1 LTALAAEQFAELAA
15 GSDGAIEVVATTSGD
30 DSMTFTISLDTRG
43 IPTSNGG
50 IRVRA
55 RERFDIIVG
64 SVFPYKPPSVMVHHR
79 RWAGM
84 PHVQWARVLCLYA
97 APEVEW
103 NPADGMR
110 GLVARLNLW
119 LQRAAEGTL
128 DPDGQPLH
136 PPVTYSSYDA
146 GWIIV
151 NPDLGELVPWRD
163 QVTCSKTELLYA
175 WCSRNGE
182 RVDVIEWLK
191 PLDAYD
197 RVLADNFEPE
207 DDKGFPYFVAP
218 VLLVSDELG
227 MEYPDKAATLAG
239 HLEESGVSR
248 DELLRSFTG
257 AGTFNRAIG
266 SMAGA
271 TEEAPTVVL
280 LGTPARRV
288 EGSRR
293 LAHITAWRLDDLGEQ
308 ITSLLGEVQRDN
320 SALTDKV
327 RSLADKWLG
336 FADVT
341 WMVVHENRPE
351 VMRRRDTGSPA
362 TWLIGKRVLVL
373 GCGALGAPI
382 AEQCV
387 RGGVRELTVAD
398 KSTVKPGI
406 LIRQPYTDA
415 DIGYNKARVLAKRL
429 NKIRRDLAI
438 SPVTGDVLALF
449 LGEDAVAPDFDLV
462 IDATADVGVRTA
474 LEVARGRRRDNW
486 PPVITG
492 LFGHEATRGIVM
504 VSHRGATG
512 AAHDMLRRIAIDA
525 RGSVKGSWAA
535 MAEDF
540 FPNPPRTEMFFPEP
554 GCSAPTFTGSAIQT
568 TALASL
574 MFWAAVN
581 ELDNPESD
589 DPMVATAVRLPG
601 AEAAPAGSG
610 RLVWPDDAVLTELTA
625 RFEVRVSQRAITE
638 MRGEVRRGAR
648 VRGPRVETG
657 GMLLGAFDEATRC
670 VYVDVVTGP
679 SPDSAL
685 SEGYFDH
692 GTAGTQELVDHHRAR
707 TSNQVGFVG
716 LWHTHPYGRA
726 WPSPT
731 DEAGMAWIV
740 SPDGTGRRALMMIL
754 GGPEARWNAWRDAG
768 ELPDIYVCAIDRQ
781 NGAPPPDGLPTQIA
795 PAGTY
800 FPGGYYYP
808 DSYASG
814 SGHRRW
820 WQFLTRPRA

>member
-1 LTALAAEQFAELAA
+1 M
-15 GSDGAIEVVATTSGD
+15 TSGD
-30 DSMTFTISLDTRG
+30 NSVTFTISLDTRG
-43 IPTSNGG
+43 ITTSNGG

-64 SVFPYKPPSVMVHHR
+64 SGFPYKHPSVRVNHR
-79 RWAGM
+79 RWAGTT
-84 PHVQWARVLCLYA
+84 HVQWGRVLCLYA
-97 APEVEW
+97 APAVEW

-119 LQRAAEGTL
+119 LQRAAQGTL

-146 GWIIV
+146 GRIIV
-151 NPDLGELVPWRD
+151 NPDLGGLVPWRD
-163 QVTCSKTELLYA
+163 QVTPGKTELLYA
-175 WCSRNGE
+175 WCSRNGK

-197 RVLADNFEPE
+197 RVLADDFEPK
-207 DDKGFPYFVAP
+207 DDKAFPYFVAP
-218 VLLVSDELG
+218 VLLVSDVLG
-227 MEYPDKAATLAG
+227 MEYPDKAASLASS
-239 HLEESGVSR
+239 LEEFGVSR
-248 DELLRSFTG
+248 DELLRAFTS

-266 SMAGA
+266 SMAGT

-280 LGTPARRV
+280 LGTPARRA

-293 LAHITAWRLDDLGEQ
+293 LAHLTAWRLDDLGEQ

-336 FADVT
+336 FAEIA
-341 WMVVHENRPE
+341 WMVVYENRPE
-351 VMRRRDTGSPA
+351 VTRRRDMGSPA

-387 RGGVRELTVAD
+387 RTGVRELTVVD
-398 KSTVKPGI
+398 KSAVKPGI
-406 LIRQPYTDA
+406 LVRQPYTDA
-415 DIGYNKARVLAKRL
+415 DIGYNKACALAKRL
-429 NKIRRDLAI
+429 STIRRDLAVA
-438 SPVTGDVLALF
+438 PVTGDAVAMF
-449 LGEDAVAPDFDLV
+449 LGDAAAVPDFDLV
-462 IDATADVGVRTA
+462 IDATADLGVRTV
-474 LEVARGRRRDNW
+474 LEAARGRRRGKW

-492 LFGHEATRGIVM
+492 LFSHEATRGIVM

-525 RGSVKGSWAA
+525 RGSAKGSWED
-535 MAEDF
+535 MADDF
-540 FPNPPRTEMFFPEP
+540 FPDPPRTEMFFPEP
-554 GCSAPTFTGSAIQT
+554 GCSAPTFTGSGIQT

-574 MFWAAVN
+574 LFWSAVN
-581 ELDNPESD
+581 ELGNPESHD
-589 DPMVATAVRLPG
+589 EPMVAIAVRLPG
-601 AEAAPAGSG
+601 VETVPAGG
-610 RLVWPDDAVLTELTA
+610 ERLVWPNDAVLTELTA

-670 VYVDVVTGP
+670 IYIDVATGP

-685 SEGYFDH
+685 SDVYFHH

-707 TSNQVGFVG
+707 TSNQVGFIG
-716 LWHTHPYGRA
+716 MWHTHPYGRA
-726 WPSPT
+726 WPSST

-740 SPDGTGRRALMMIL
+740 SPDGTGRRAIMMIF

-768 ELPDIYVCAIDRQ
+768 ELPEVYARAVDRQ
-781 NGAPPPDGLPTQIA
+781 HGAPPRDGLPTQIA
-795 PAGTY
+795 PTGTY
-800 FPGGYYYP
+800 FPGGYHYP
-808 DSYASG
+808 DSYASNG
-814 SGHRRW
+814 GRRRW
-820 WQFLTRPRA
+820 WHLLTRPRA